1 MSQAEFDKVRIHQIF
16 STVVA
21 TTIVNGCA
29 QCVRITRANTAVWLR
44 RGSTRRKLG
53 ELDARDLADIGRSER
68 ERQVECSKWF
78 WQV

>member
-1 MSQAEFDKVRIHQIF
+1 MSQTEFEKVRIQQIF
-16 STVVA
+16 SALVA
-21 TTIVNGCA
+21 TIIVNECA
-29 QCVRITRANTAVWLR
+29 QCVRITRANIAVWLR
-44 RGSTRRKLG
+44 RRSTRRKLG